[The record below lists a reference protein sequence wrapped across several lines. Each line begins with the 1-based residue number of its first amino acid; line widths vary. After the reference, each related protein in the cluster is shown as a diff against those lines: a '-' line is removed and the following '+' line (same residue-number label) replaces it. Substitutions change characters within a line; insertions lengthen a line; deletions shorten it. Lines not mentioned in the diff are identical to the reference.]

1 VRQNTLIIT
10 ITLIGLFVISLI
22 VGYFAGERFFKPQ
35 ASRPPDGVTR
45 PETAPPTIQ
54 PPPAAVPTAGV
65 GATPRA
71 ASTTAAPASPR
82 PTTAPATPRPT
93 PEPAA
98 TPVRATSTPAAPAS
112 VATPRAA
119 PTPPPTAAAPGLVVL
134 YKVQVGAFATRENAA
149 ERMTALK
156 RHGFDP
162 YAVRERGLFL
172 VRVGAFRNR
181 ATAVE
186 LADRVRARGYEVVIV
201 E

>member
-1 VRQNTLIIT
+1 MRQNTLVIT
-10 ITLIGLFVISLI
+10 ITLIGLFIISLI

-45 PETAPPTIQ
+45 PETAPPTMH
-54 PPPAAVPTAGV
+54 PSPAAAPTAGV
-65 GATPRA
+65 AATPPA
-71 ASTTAAPASPR
+71 ASTTPVPASPR
-82 PTTAPATPRPT
+82 PTTAPATPPPT

-98 TPVRATSTPAAPAS
+98 TPARATATPAAPAS
-112 VATPRAA
+112 VATPQ
-119 PTPPPTAAAPGLVVL
+119 VIL

-149 ERMTALK
+149 ERMAALK
-156 RHGFDP
+156 RDGFDP
-162 YAVRERGLFL
+162 YLVRERGLFL

>member
-1 VRQNTLIIT
+1 MRQNTLIIT
-10 ITLIGLFVISLI
+10 ITLIGLFLISLI

-45 PETAPPTIQ
+45 PETAPPTMQ
-54 PPPAAVPTAGV
+54 PSPAAAPTGGV
-65 GATPRA
+65 AATPPA
-71 ASTTAAPASPR
+71 ASTTVPASPR
-82 PTTAPATPRPT
+82 PTAAPATPPPT

-98 TPVRATSTPAAPAS
+98 TPARATPTPAAPAS
-112 VATPRAA
+112 VATP
-119 PTPPPTAAAPGLVVL
+119 GQLIL

-149 ERMTALK
+149 ERMAALK
-156 RHGFDP
+156 RDGFDP
-162 YAVRERGLFL
+162 YVVRERGLFL